1 MSNDPYESEAQLKLR
16 SLCMALPETV
26 DKPFGGHNAPT
37 YRVVDKMYAS
47 SGEDGLSLI
56 MKGAPGVQQALVAAS
71 PERYFVPKYVGH
83 IGWVGVNLTVE
94 LDWDELAELIEES
107 YRLIAPKKLV
117 AHLDKG
123 VK

>member
-1 MSNDPYESEAQLKLR
+1 MSNNPYESEAQLKLR
-16 SLCMALPETV
+16 SLCLALPETV

-37 YRVVDKMYAS
+37 YRVNDKMYVS

-56 MKGAPGVQQALVAAS
+56 MKGAPGVQRALVAAS
-71 PERYFVPKYVGH
+71 TERYFVPKYVGH
-83 IGWVGVNLTVE
+83 VGWFGVNLSVE

-117 AHLDKG
+117 ALLDRGEK
-123 VK
+123 